1 MHPAVKTLIENS
13 LSNEL
18 QRLDYQRK
26 ELASAETYL
35 EVSKRRVKETE
46 VMIAAYEKALKE

>member
-1 MHPAVKTLIENS
+1 MHPAVRTLIENS

-18 QRLDYQRK
+18 QRLECQK
-26 ELASAETYL
+26 QELASAEKYL
-35 EVSKRRVKETE
+35 EASKRRVKETE